1 MISESYSSK
10 ELSSA
15 ELRSKIYN
23 KFKSKGILD
32 TVKVNIL
39 ISLIPQNKGNYFCS
53 IFLID

>member
-15 ELRSKIYN
+15 ELRSKIYD

-39 ISLIPQNKGNYFCS
+39 ISLIPQNKGNYLCS